1 MQQKALLLALL
12 GAVNLY
18 ALSLNGNVEVKS
30 PLSVEFGL
38 EDDVSKNLI
47 GTLSEKKLISC
58 EPALSGTVKF
68 NAQSLTLFTKDM
80 HAGVEYSCKLENG
93 SSASFETKEF
103 ALEKIE
109 KLSDSKFILK
119 FNDEVSDELVKKIA
133 VKGASFNALQLSQN
147 SFELDLDKNIS
158 EPTFDLGENLALS

>member
-1 MQQKALLLALL
+1 M
-12 GAVNLY
+12 
-18 ALSLNGNVEVKS
+18 
-30 PLSVEFGL
+30 
-38 EDDVSKNLI
+38 
-47 GTLSEKKLISC
+47 
-58 EPALSGTVKF
+58 KF

-80 HAGVEYSCKLENG
+80 HAGAEYSCKLENG

-109 KLSDSKFILK
+109 KLTDSKFILK
-119 FNDEVSDELVKKIA
+119 FNDEVSEELVKKIA

-158 EPTFDLGENLALS
+158 EPIFEFGENFESKFGAKLAGDGVVKFQ